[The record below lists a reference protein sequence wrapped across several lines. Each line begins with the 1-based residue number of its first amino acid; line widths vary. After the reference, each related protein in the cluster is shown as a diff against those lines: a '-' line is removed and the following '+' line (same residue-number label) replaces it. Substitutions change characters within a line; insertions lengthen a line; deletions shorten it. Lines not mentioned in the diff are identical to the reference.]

1 MLDKVL
7 TLPCCFL
14 SNLIP
19 PVGITGKHLY
29 GVSYTTLFE
38 YKKTKYDDLNWF
50 QTSYYLICIYLKKFD
65 INL

>member
-50 QTSYYLICIYLKKFD
+50 QTSYSVSI
-65 INL
+65 